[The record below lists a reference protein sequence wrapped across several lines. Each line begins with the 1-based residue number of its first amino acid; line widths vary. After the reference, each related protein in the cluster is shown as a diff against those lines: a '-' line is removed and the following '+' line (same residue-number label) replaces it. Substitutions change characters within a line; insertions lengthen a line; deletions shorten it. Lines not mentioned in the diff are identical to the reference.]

1 MKFLYQMRSNPH
13 QQSAGNLP
21 AVSVRSRLAQGGRG
35 STVKTLSTKTNQG
48 RMTITP
54 RSTRWGF
61 NLSRLASFAWIS
73 CATHLSTLEQ
83 RGAAAF
89 GFSPVMPLQSPTSKG
104 RDRFRHSGLL
114 HASKKSTSVGGT
126 GFGDGFG
133 QSSKKK
139 APSRGKSGRADLI
152 SALNDDDS
160 KKKESKSFSR
170 TFVKSDQE
178 KLLNDLAMKSSQTVI
193 GQAVSKSPQYNTP
206 DMDPFWQL
214 LPSLIATKFP
224 SATDDELKRVAG
236 MVEFSLG
243 VGRLDS
249 NVINDPWRPHSELHA
264 FMPGLGETSPFLD
277 PDQLDLCK
285 QLSENYDIIVKEYEA
300 LLEERF
306 DSRGRDRFQSVTSM
320 NYESGWKTMVLFY
333 NGHRIKD
340 FPYKL
345 CPVTTRILE
354 SVPLAGRI
362 AGFNRQQ
369 PLSGIPL
376 HSDGNNMWL
385 TCQMGV
391 KVPPPIRNNDGDEVP
406 SAHIRV
412 GPETRHWVEGEC
424 LLYDTT
430 YEHETYNAHPT
441 EERVVLHVDFF
452 NILKMTKLEIEVM
465 QYIYDMREQFM
476 KAEGVAKVGAQI
488 L

>member
-1 MKFLYQMRSNPH
+1 
-13 QQSAGNLP
+13 
-21 AVSVRSRLAQGGRG
+21 
-35 STVKTLSTKTNQG
+35 
-48 RMTITP
+48 MTIAP
-54 RSTRWGF
+54 RSTRRGI
-61 NLSRLASFAWIS
+61 NLSGLVLFASIFSAS
-73 CATHLSTLEQ
+73 YSTTHKKN
-83 RGAAAF
+83 GANAF
-89 GFSPVMPLQSPTSKG
+89 GYNPVLRPRSPKSSG
-104 RDRFRHSGLL
+104 GNRSRCNGLL
-114 HASKKSTSVGGT
+114 YASKKTTNSGGA
-126 GFGDGFG
+126 GFGGGFG

-139 APSRGKSGRADLI
+139 APSRGKPGRGDLI
-152 SALNDDDS
+152 SALNDEDS

-193 GQAVSKSPQYNTP
+193 GKAVSKSPQYNTP

-224 SATDDELKRVAG
+224 SATDHELKRIAG

-243 VGRLDS
+243 VGKLDE
-249 NVINDPWRPHSELHA
+249 NVVNDPWRPHSELHA
-264 FMPGLGETSPFLD
+264 FMPGLGETTPFLD
-277 PDQLDLCK
+277 PSQLDLCK
-285 QLSENYDIIVKEYEA
+285 QLSENYDVIVNEYEA

-369 PLSGIPL
+369 PQSGIPL

-391 KVPPPIRNNDGDEVP
+391 KVPPPIRNDDGDDVP

-412 GPETRHWVEGEC
+412 GPETRHWEEGQC

-465 QYIYDMREQFM
+465 QHIYDMREQFM